1 MGLNLKESAALATIV
16 IGLSIAG
23 AKVTESSGPGPRPE
37 YSAGPEEVNK
47 KVNNVLIGG
56 AERAC
61 LTTGRIDGEKF
72 KKERKD
78 ILGNKEGDVRALC
91 AQVRNKSDRVFT
103 LQIMDSTR
111 YTRDGNIYFPTGN
124 IVPVKDQE

>member
-1 MGLNLKESAALATIV
+1 MGLNFKESAALAAIV
-16 IGLSIAG
+16 IGLGITG
-23 AKVTESSGPGPRPE
+23 MKITESSGPGPQPE
-37 YSAGPEEVNK
+37 YSAGSEEINK
-47 KVNNVLIGG
+47 KVNDVLIGG
-56 AERAC
+56 AEREC

-72 KKERKD
+72 KKERRA
-78 ILGNKEGDVRALC
+78 ILNDKEGDVRALC
-91 AQVRNKSDRVFT
+91 AQVRNKYDRVFT